1 MKAIGENRPVV
12 PYDRDLADVDAK
24 ETHATPS
31 VPYFPASPEKAAT
44 TSNGSRLAG
53 LASTERG
60 TSRRLR
66 GMQITPEAPGPDPR
80 GAEPLGTALALQ
92 LSNHSVCTSAQE
104 RLRDEMQTM
113 LHENQIAWGPP
124 SFRVQAIGVRLER
137 SKPF

>member
-53 LASTERG
+53 LALTERG

-66 GMQITPEAPGPDPR
+66 GMQITPEAPGP
-80 GAEPLGTALALQ
+80 EPLGAALALQ

-113 LHENQIAWGPP
+113 LYENQIAWGPP
-124 SFRVQAIGVRLER
+124 SFRVRAIGKRLER